1 MALSPQLLQFK
12 SSGVYRLEFDK
23 SQTVNIPAETI
34 RLIVG
39 HSKKGPFNTPT
50 FVEDVAQFTNIYGNI
65 DSSLEKKGMYF
76 HRSAIAALQR
86 GPILALNLAAMDA
99 GDIVN
104 GISLPTNSSAN
115 QTAVPSTPSYSDMH
129 NTDKFWFP
137 NSDIAIQNETDFSND
152 DRVLNFIN
160 LKGEN
165 ISIIVKQSTNTA
177 GFEVKASEW
186 FGFNNVPSYMS
197 PDDFISDFMV
207 DVYVFAGKYDAA
219 ALDVDPVFGSYFKE
233 DANSAGT
240 YGLDKD
246 QLNSF
251 ANLKQVSLVAQ
262 YTGSLLPNFTDQEGR
277 NLNIETLINL
287 ESSRT
292 GLFCILNEAAIEEN
306 DTMNALDIVGHDYN
320 AGYTILSY
328 SEEETISREV
338 TLAGTVDVISS
349 SVFEYDLNYFDP
361 TTVNV
366 TGNSNI
372 IGAANSLV
380 IEGINVTSSFPTTK
394 YVKLDDDSFTPI
406 LTSTFANGDTT
417 ITFVGTLLPA
427 DVLVPKAYTASVHTN
442 DLAKGMYVPADA
454 SGRMAKITRITTTT
468 TTNLLQVTTSEAYDF
483 DTTPKAY
490 KSFESNAS
498 IYLVHNLD
506 KFVAP
511 TLTIKECLDTLVGT
525 KLKDALVDKDNIT
538 FRYIVDTFGSYEAAN
553 GLLNK
558 YQLSS
563 LAMERQNASAILNAP
578 MVKEFKMSVDPSFV
592 DMNGNFE
599 SNYVKDGGNLALN
612 PTSIYALPDIT
623 TGASY
628 GFWYGPGVNVREN
641 GKNLVIPPAAYVSN
655 NYIAKY
661 SADLPWSIVA
671 GPRRGVVSGPGVTGA
686 EYAFDKKDRDNLEPF
701 GINPIVFQ
709 RGSGLVITGN
719 KTGQQTIKSALSS
732 AHVREVLIYIQDGLA
747 AILKNYVFEFNTAQT
762 RLEIKTLA
770 DSFMESVKSDTG
782 VFEYRNVMDSTNNT
796 SEVIDA
802 NIGILDTFVEPVK
815 GLEIVVSRTTVLN
828 TGEIATGNFS

>member
-39 HSKKGPFNTPT
+39 HSKKGPYNTPT
-50 FVEDVAQFTNIYGNI
+50 FVEDVAQFANIYGSI

-86 GPILALNLAAMDA
+86 GPILALNVAAMGS
-99 GDIVN
+99 GDTIN
-104 GISLPTNSSAN
+104 GISLSTNAASGE
-115 QTAVPSTPSYSDMH
+115 TAVVTTPAYSDVH

-137 NSDIAIQNETDFSND
+137 NSDIAIQNNTDFANT
-152 DRVLNFIN
+152 DRVLNFVN

-165 ISIIVKQSTNTA
+165 ISVIVKQSANTK
-177 GFEVKASEW
+177 GFEIKASEW
-186 FGFNNVPSYMS
+186 FGFNNVPSYIS

-207 DVYVFAGKYDAA
+207 DVYVFAGKYDAQT
-219 ALDVDPVFGSYFKE
+219 LDTDPVFGSYFKE
-233 DANSAGT
+233 DANNNGS
-240 YGLDKD
+240 YGLDKAK
-246 QLNSF
+246 LNSF

-292 GLFCILNEAAIEEN
+292 GLFCILNEAAVEA
-306 DTMNALDIVGHDYN
+306 TGLDIVGHTY
-320 AGYTILSY
+320 APGTILSY
-328 SEEETISREV
+328 TEEETADREI
-338 TLAGTVDVISS
+338 TLAGIVDDVTSNT
-349 SVFEYDLNYFDP
+349 FQYNLNYYAPSTVNITGNTGITP
-361 TTVNV
+361 TT
-366 TGNSNI
+366 
-372 IGAANSLV
+372 NSLV
-380 IEGINVTSSFPTTK
+380 IAGVNVTASLPTSK
-394 YVKLDDDSFTPI
+394 YVKLSNGDYAQI
-406 LTSTFANGDTT
+406 LTSTFAAGDTT
-417 ITFVGTLLPA
+417 ITFTGTLEA
-427 DVLVPKAYTASVHTN
+427 SYSTTVVAYTPAVHTN
-442 DLAKGMYVPADA
+442 DLAVGMYVESAT
-454 SGRMAKITRITTTT
+454 SGRMAKIVRVTTTT
-468 TTNLLQVTTSEAYDF
+468 TPNVLLITTSEAYNSGF
-483 DTTPKAY
+483 TTAY

-506 KFVAP
+506 KFVTP
-511 TLTIKECLDTLVGT
+511 TLTIKECLDTLSGT

-558 YQLSS
+558 HQLSS
-563 LAMERQNASAILNAP
+563 LAKDRQNASAILNAP
-578 MVKEFKMSVDPSFV
+578 MVKEFKMSTDPSFV
-592 DMNGNFE
+592 DMDGNFE
-599 SNYVKDGGNLALN
+599 SSYVKDGGNLALN
-612 PTSIYALPDIT
+612 PTSLYAMPDIT
-623 TGASY
+623 LGANY
-628 GFWYGPGVNVREN
+628 GFWYGPGLNVREN

-671 GPRRGVVSGPGVTGA
+671 GPRRGIVSGPGVVGA
-686 EYAFDKKDRDNLEPF
+686 EYAFDKNDRDNLEPF

-719 KTGQQTIKSALSS
+719 KTGQQNIKSALSS

-782 VFEYRNVMDSTNNT
+782 VYAYKNVMDSTNNT
-796 SEVIDA
+796 NEVIDS
-802 NIGILDTFVEPVK
+802 NIGILDTYVEPVK

>member
-50 FVEDVAQFTNIYGNI
+50 FVEDVAQFTNIYGSI
-65 DSSLEKKGMYF
+65 DSSLEKRGMYF
-76 HRSAIAALQR
+76 HRSALAALQR

-99 GDIVN
+99 GDTVN
-104 GISLPTNSSAN
+104 GVSLPTNSAAN
-115 QTAVPSTPSYSDMH
+115 QTAVTSTPSYLDVH

-137 NSDIAIQNETDFSND
+137 NSDIAIQNETDFANT

-165 ISIIVKQSTNTA
+165 ISVIVKQSANTT

-186 FGFNNVPSYMS
+186 FGFNNVPSYIS

-219 ALDVDPVFGSYFKE
+219 ALDVDPVFGSFFKE
-233 DANSAGT
+233 DMNSGGT

-292 GLFCILNEAAIEEN
+292 GLFCILNEAAVE
-306 DTMNALDIVGHDYN
+306 TTGLDIVGHDYN
-320 AGYTILSY
+320 PNYTVLSY
-328 SEEETISREV
+328 SEEETTDRLV
-338 TLAGTVDVISS
+338 TLVAAQIDEISS
-349 SVFEYDLNYFDP
+349 NVFEYNLNYYAP
-361 TTVNV
+361 STVNV
-366 TGNSNI
+366 VGNTGLL
-372 IGAANSLV
+372 GAANSLT
-380 IEGINVTSSFPTTK
+380 IQGIDRASSFPTNK
-394 YVKLDDDSFTPI
+394 YVKLNDNTFTLI
-406 LTSTFANGDTT
+406 TGATFAGGNTVV
-417 ITFVGTLLPA
+417 TFVGTLLPA
-427 DVLVPKAYTASVHTN
+427 DVTVPKVYTASVYTN
-442 DLAKGMYVPADA
+442 PLAKGMYVPANA
-454 SGRMAKITRITTTT
+454 SGRMAKITRITTTGT
-468 TTNLLQVTTSEAYDF
+468 PNLLQITTSEAYDPGF
-483 DTTPKAY
+483 STAY

-511 TLTIKECLDTLVGT
+511 TLTIRECLDALVGT
-525 KLKDALVDKDNIT
+525 NLKAALVDKDNIT

-563 LAMERQNASAILNAP
+563 LAKDRQNVSAILNAP

-592 DMNGNFE
+592 DVDGNFE

-612 PTSIYALPDIT
+612 PTSIYTMPDIT
-623 TGASY
+623 TGSNY

-661 SADLPWSIVA
+661 SVDLPWSIVA
-671 GPRRGVVSGPGVTGA
+671 GPRRGIVSGPGVVGA
-686 EYAFDKKDRDNLEPF
+686 EYAFDKGDRDNLEPF

-719 KTGQQTIKSALSS
+719 KTGQQNIKSALSS

-782 VFEYRNVMDSTNNT
+782 VYAYKNIMDSTNNT
-796 SEVIDA
+796 NEVIDA

>member
-50 FVEDVAQFTNIYGNI
+50 FVEDVAQFTNIYGNV

-86 GPILALNLAAMDA
+86 GPILALNLAAMDS
-99 GDIVN
+99 GDTVN
-104 GISLPTNSSAN
+104 GISLPTKSSAN
-115 QTAVPSTPSYSDMH
+115 QTAVTSTPAYSDMH

-137 NSDIAIQNETDFSND
+137 NSDIAIQNETDFSNA

-165 ISIIVKQSTNTA
+165 ISVIVKQSANTT

-186 FGFNNVPSYMS
+186 FGFNNVPSYIS

-233 DANSAGT
+233 DANTAGT
-240 YGLDKD
+240 YGLDKN
-246 QLNSF
+246 QLNAF

-292 GLFCILNEAAIEEN
+292 GLFCILNEAAVEN
-306 DTMNALDIVGHDYN
+306 TGLDIVGHDYN
-320 AGYTILSY
+320 PGYTVLSY
-328 SEEETISREV
+328 SEEETTDRLV
-338 TLAGTVDVISS
+338 TLAGTIDEISS
-349 SVFEYDLNYFDP
+349 NVFEYDLNYFTSSTP
-361 TTVNV
+361 NI
-366 TGNSNI
+366 TGNTGITSI
-372 IGAANSLV
+372 ANSLV
-380 IEGINVTSSFPTTK
+380 IAGVNVASSFLGK
-394 YVKLDDDSFTPI
+394 YVKLTGGTYVAVA
-406 LTSTFANGDTT
+406 TSTFAAGDTT
-417 ITFVGTLLPA
+417 VTFTGTL
-427 DVLVPKAYTASVHTN
+427 DVLYATVPKAYTPAIHTS

-454 SGRMAKITRITTTT
+454 AGRMAKITRITTTAT
-468 TTNLLQVTTSEAYDF
+468 PNLLQVTTSEAYNSGF
-483 DTTPKAY
+483 STAY

-511 TLTIKECLDTLVGT
+511 TLTIKECLDTLTGT

-538 FRYIVDTFGSYEAAN
+538 FRYIVDTFGSYESAN

-563 LAMERQNASAILNAP
+563 LAKDRQNAAAILNAP

-592 DMNGNFE
+592 DADGNFE

-623 TGASY
+623 LGASY

-641 GKNLVIPPAAYVSN
+641 GKNLVIPPAAYISN

-782 VFEYRNVMDSTNNT
+782 VYAYKNIMDSTNNT
-796 SEVIDA
+796 NEVIDS
-802 NIGILDTFVEPVK
+802 NIGILDTYVEPVK

>member
-50 FVEDVAQFTNIYGNI
+50 FVEDVAQFTNIYGSV

-86 GPILALNLAAMDA
+86 GPILALNLAAMD
-99 GDIVN
+99 GDTVN
-104 GISLPTNSSAN
+104 GISLSTVAGSGE
-115 QTAVPSTPSYSDMH
+115 TATTVTPNYVDVH

-137 NSDIAIQNETDFSND
+137 NSDIAVQNEPQFANV

-165 ISIIVKQSTNTA
+165 ISVIVKQSANTK

-186 FGFNNVPSYMS
+186 FGFNNVPSYIS
-197 PDDFISDFMV
+197 GDDFISDFMV

-233 DANSAGT
+233 DMNTNGT
-240 YGLDKD
+240 YGLDKEK
-246 QLNSF
+246 LNAF

-292 GLFCILNEAAIEEN
+292 GLFCILNEASVE
-306 DTMNALDIVGHDYN
+306 DTGLDIVGHIYN
-320 AGYTILSY
+320 PGTILSY
-328 SEEETISREV
+328 SEEETFNREISLQGAINE
-338 TLAGTVDVISS
+338 ISS
-349 SVFEYDLNYFDP
+349 NVFEYDLNYY
-361 TTVNV
+361 TSSTVNI
-366 TGNSNI
+366 TGNTGITPST
-372 IGAANSLV
+372 GQLV
-380 IEGINVTSSFPTTK
+380 IGGLNRISSLPTTK
-394 YVKLDDDSFTPI
+394 YVKLDDGTYTPI
-406 LTSTFANGDTT
+406 LTSVYSGGNTT
-417 ITFVGTLLPA
+417 ITFVGTLDTVDA
-427 DVLVPKAYTASVHTN
+427 AAPKAYTPAVYAN
-442 DLAKGMYVPADA
+442 DLVVGMYVPANATD
-454 SGRMAKITRITTTT
+454 RMAKVTRITTTT
-468 TTNLLQVTTSEAYDF
+468 TANILQVTVSEAYDSGF
-483 DTTPKAY
+483 SNAY

-511 TLTIKECLDTLVGT
+511 TLTIKECLDTLSGT

-563 LAMERQNASAILNAP
+563 LAKDRQNAAAILNAP

-592 DMNGNFE
+592 DADGNFE

-623 TGASY
+623 LGASY
-628 GFWYGPGVNVREN
+628 GFWYGPGLNIREN
-641 GKNLVIPPAAYVSN
+641 GKNLVIPPAAYISN
-655 NYIAKY
+655 NFIAKY

-671 GPRRGVVSGPGVTGA
+671 GPRRGVVSGPGVVGA

-782 VFEYRNVMDSTNNT
+782 VYAYKNIMDSTNNT
-796 SEVIDA
+796 NEVIDS
-802 NIGILDTFVEPVK
+802 NIGILDTYVEPVK

>member
-39 HSKKGPFNTPT
+39 HSKKGPYNTPT
-50 FVEDVAQFTNIYGNI
+50 FVEDVAQFANIYGNV
-65 DSSLEKKGMYF
+65 DYALEKKGMYF

-86 GPILALNLAAMDA
+86 GPILALNVAAMDA

-104 GISLPTNSSAN
+104 GVSLSTNAASLDEVA
-115 QTAVPSTPSYSDMH
+115 TTTTTPYADVH

-137 NSDIAIQNETDFSND
+137 NSDIAIQNETSFANA
-152 DRVLNFIN
+152 DRVLNFVN

-165 ISIIVKQSTNTA
+165 ISVIVKQSSNTK

-186 FGFNNVPSYMS
+186 FGFNNVPSYIS

-219 ALDVDPVFGSYFKE
+219 ALDVDPVFGSFFTE
-233 DANSAGT
+233 DANTGGT
-240 YGLDKD
+240 YGLDKN
-246 QLNSF
+246 QLNAF

-277 NLNIETLINL
+277 NLSVETIINL

-292 GLFCILNEAAIEEN
+292 GLFCILNEAAIEE
-306 DTMNALDIVGHDYN
+306 TGIDIVGHSYN
-320 AGYTILSY
+320 AGTILSY
-328 SEEETISREV
+328 SEEETLDREI
-338 TLAGTVDVISS
+338 TLAGSVTDITSNTFEYNLNYYSALTVDV
-349 SVFEYDLNYFDP
+349 
-361 TTVNV
+361 
-366 TGNSNI
+366 TGNTGI
-372 IGAANSLV
+372 TAGVDSLI
-380 IEGINVTSSFPTTK
+380 IEGINVTASLPTTK
-394 YVKLDDDSFTPI
+394 FVKLNNGTYTPI
-406 LTSTFANGDTT
+406 LSSTFVGGDTT
-417 ITFVGTLLPA
+417 ITFVGTLEA
-427 DVLVPKAYTASVHTN
+427 SYSTTVVAYTPAIYTN
-442 DLAKGMYVPADA
+442 DLSVGMYVPSATL
-454 SGRMAKITRITTTT
+454 GRMSKIVRVTTTIAA
-468 TTNLLQVTTSEAYDF
+468 NVLSVTTSEAYDSGF
-483 DTTPKAY
+483 TKGY

-511 TLTIKECLDTLVGT
+511 VLTIKECLDTLSGT

-563 LAMERQNASAILNAP
+563 LAKDRQNASAILNAP

-592 DMNGNFE
+592 DMDGNFE

-612 PTSIYALPDIT
+612 PTSLYSMPDIT
-623 TGASY
+623 IGANY
-628 GFWYGPGVNVREN
+628 GFWYGPGLNVREN

-655 NYIAKY
+655 NFIAKY

-671 GPRRGVVSGPGVTGA
+671 GPRRGIVSGPGVVGA

-747 AILKNYVFEFNTAQT
+747 AILKNYVFEFNTPQT

-782 VFEYRNVMDSTNNT
+782 VYAYKNVMDSTNNT
-796 SEVIDA
+796 NEVIDS
-802 NIGILDTFVEPVK
+802 NIGILDTYVEPVK

>member
-39 HSKKGPFNTPT
+39 HSKKGPYNTPT
-50 FVEDVAQFTNIYGNI
+50 FVEDVAQFTNIYGNV
-65 DSSLEKKGMYF
+65 DYALEKKGMYF

-86 GPILALNLAAMDA
+86 GPILALNVAAMDA

-104 GISLPTNSSAN
+104 GVSLSTNAASLNEVAAL
-115 QTAVPSTPSYSDMH
+115 TTTPYADVH

-137 NSDIAIQNETDFSND
+137 NSDIAIQNETSFADEN
-152 DRVLNFIN
+152 RVLNFVN

-165 ISIIVKQSTNTA
+165 ISVIVKQSSNTT
-177 GFEVKASEW
+177 GFAVKASEW
-186 FGFNNVPSYMS
+186 FGFNNVPSYIS

-219 ALDVDPVFGSYFKE
+219 ALDVDPVFGSFFKE
-233 DANSAGT
+233 DANNNGT
-240 YGLDKD
+240 FGLDKD
-246 QLNSF
+246 QLNAF

-277 NLNIETLINL
+277 NLSIETIINL

-292 GLFCILNEAAIEEN
+292 GLFCILNEEAVE
-306 DTMNALDIVGHDYN
+306 TTGLDIVGHSYN
-320 AGYTILSY
+320 AGTILSY
-328 SEEETISREV
+328 SEEETLDREIVFNGEV
-338 TLAGTVDVISS
+338 TDVTSN
-349 SVFEYDLNYFDP
+349 VFEYDLNYF
-361 TTVNV
+361 TNATVNV
-366 TGNSNI
+366 TGNTGI
-372 IGAANSLV
+372 TPTLNSLV
-380 IEGINVTSSFPTTK
+380 IEGINVTASLPVGKF
-394 YVKLDDDSFTPI
+394 VKLSNGSYTPI
-406 LTSTFANGDTT
+406 LTSVHSGGDTT
-417 ITFVGTLLPA
+417 ITFAGTLEA
-427 DVLVPKAYTASVHTN
+427 SYSTTVVAYTPAIYTN
-442 DLAKGMYVPADA
+442 DLLVGMYVPAA
-454 SGRMAKITRITTTT
+454 AANRMAKITRVTTTT
-468 TTNLLQVTTSEAYDF
+468 TANVLQITTSEAYDSGF
-483 DTTPKAY
+483 TEGY

-511 TLTIKECLDTLVGT
+511 VLTIKECLDTLSGT

-558 YQLSS
+558 NQLAS
-563 LAMERQNASAILNAP
+563 LAKDRQNASAILNAP
-578 MVKEFKMSVDPSFV
+578 MIKEFKMSVDPSFV
-592 DMNGNFE
+592 DLDGNFE

-612 PTSIYALPDIT
+612 PTSIYAMPDIT
-623 TGASY
+623 TGSNY
-628 GFWYGPGVNVREN
+628 GFWYGPGLNVREN

-671 GPRRGVVSGPGVTGA
+671 GPRRGIVSGPGVVGA

-719 KTGQQTIKSALSS
+719 KTGQQNIKSALSS

-782 VFEYRNVMDSTNNT
+782 VYEYKNVMDSTNNT
-796 SEVIDA
+796 NEVIDS
-802 NIGILDTFVEPVK
+802 NIGILDTYVEPVK

>member
-1 MALSPQLLQFK
+1 
-12 SSGVYRLEFDK
+12 
-23 SQTVNIPAETI
+23 
-34 RLIVG
+34 
-39 HSKKGPFNTPT
+39 
-50 FVEDVAQFTNIYGNI
+50 
-65 DSSLEKKGMYF
+65 
-76 HRSAIAALQR
+76 
-86 GPILALNLAAMDA
+86 
-99 GDIVN
+99 
-104 GISLPTNSSAN
+104 
-115 QTAVPSTPSYSDMH
+115 
-129 NTDKFWFP
+129 
-137 NSDIAIQNETDFSND
+137 
-152 DRVLNFIN
+152 VLYA
-160 LKGEN
+160 
-165 ISIIVKQSTNTA
+165 T
-177 GFEVKASEW
+177 
-186 FGFNNVPSYMS
+186 
-197 PDDFISDFMV
+197 
-207 DVYVFAGKYDAA
+207 
-219 ALDVDPVFGSYFKE
+219 
-233 DANSAGT
+233 
-240 YGLDKD
+240 
-246 QLNSF
+246 
-251 ANLKQVSLVAQ
+251 
-262 YTGSLLPNFTDQEGR
+262 
-277 NLNIETLINL
+277 
-287 ESSRT
+287 
-292 GLFCILNEAAIEEN
+292 
-306 DTMNALDIVGHDYN
+306 
-320 AGYTILSY
+320 
-328 SEEETISREV
+328 
-338 TLAGTVDVISS
+338 
-349 SVFEYDLNYFDP
+349 
-361 TTVNV
+361 
-366 TGNSNI
+366 
-372 IGAANSLV
+372 
-380 IEGINVTSSFPTTK
+380 
-394 YVKLDDDSFTPI
+394 
-406 LTSTFANGDTT
+406 
-417 ITFVGTLLPA
+417 
-427 DVLVPKAYTASVHTN
+427 VPKAYTPAVYTN

-454 SGRMAKITRITTTT
+454 SGRMAKITRITTTAT
-468 TTNLLQVTTSEAYDF
+468 ANLLQVTTSEAYDF
-483 DTTPKAY
+483 DATPKAY

-511 TLTIKECLDTLVGT
+511 VLTIKECLDTLVGT

-563 LAMERQNASAILNAP
+563 LAKDRQNASAILNAP

-592 DMNGNFE
+592 DVDGNFE

-612 PTSIYALPDIT
+612 PTSIYAMPDIT
-623 TGASY
+623 LGSNY

-671 GPRRGVVSGPGVTGA
+671 GPRRGIVSGPGVVGA

-719 KTGQQTIKSALSS
+719 KTGQQNIKSALSS

-782 VFEYRNVMDSTNNT
+782 VYEYKNIMDSTNNT
-796 SEVIDA
+796 NEVIDS

>member
-50 FVEDVAQFTNIYGNI
+50 FVEDVAQFTNIYGSI

-76 HRSAIAALQR
+76 HRSALAALQR

-99 GDIVN
+99 GDTVN
-104 GISLPTNSSAN
+104 GISLPTCASAN
-115 QTAVPSTPSYSDMH
+115 LVATPVTPSYIDVH

-137 NSDIAIQNETDFSND
+137 NSDIAVQNEIQFANA
-152 DRVLNFIN
+152 DRVLNFVN

-165 ISIIVKQSTNTA
+165 ISVIVKQSANTA

-186 FGFNNVPSYMS
+186 FGFNNVPSYIS

-219 ALDVDPVFGSYFKE
+219 ALDVDPVFGSYFKK
-233 DANSAGT
+233 DATISGTT

-246 QLNSF
+246 QLNAF

-338 TLAGTVDVISS
+338 TLAGTVDEISS
-349 SVFEYDLNYFDP
+349 NVFEYDLNYYNS
-361 TTVNV
+361 TSVN
-366 TGNSNI
+366 TGTPS
-372 IGAANSLV
+372 ATANQLV
-380 IEGINVTSSFPTTK
+380 IAGATVASTFLGK
-394 YVKLDDDSFTPI
+394 YVKLSNGSFTPV
-406 LTSTFANGDTT
+406 LTSTLTNAGADTT

-427 DVLVPKAYTASVHTN
+427 DVLVPKAYTPAVYTN

-454 SGRMAKITRITTTT
+454 SGRMAKITRITTTST
-468 TTNLLQVTTSEAYDF
+468 ANLLQVTTSEAYDF
-483 DTTPKAY
+483 GVTPKAY

-511 TLTIKECLDTLVGT
+511 VLTIKECLDTLVGT

-563 LAMERQNASAILNAP
+563 LAKDRQNASAILNAP

-592 DMNGNFE
+592 DMDGNFE

-612 PTSIYALPDIT
+612 PTSIYAMPDIT
-623 TGASY
+623 TGSNY

-671 GPRRGVVSGPGVTGA
+671 GPRRGIVSGPGVVGA

-719 KTGQQTIKSALSS
+719 KTGQQNIKSALSS

-782 VFEYRNVMDSTNNT
+782 VYEYKNIMDSTNNT
-796 SEVIDA
+796 NEVIDS

>member
-50 FVEDVAQFTNIYGNI
+50 FVEDVAQFTNIYGSI

-76 HRSAIAALQR
+76 HRSSLAALQR
-86 GPILALNLAAMDA
+86 GPILALNLAAMGA

-104 GISLPTNSSAN
+104 GVSLSTNAGSGETA
-115 QTAVPSTPSYSDMH
+115 TAVTPSYTDVH

-137 NSDIAIQNETDFSND
+137 NSDIAVQNEIQFANT
-152 DRVLNFIN
+152 DRVLNFVN

-165 ISIIVKQSTNTA
+165 ISVIVKQSANTK

-186 FGFNNVPSYMS
+186 FGFNNVPSYIS

-219 ALDVDPVFGSYFKE
+219 ALDVDPVFGSFFKE
-233 DANSAGT
+233 DLNTGGT
-240 YGLDKD
+240 YGLDKAK
-246 QLNSF
+246 LNAF

-292 GLFCILNEAAIEEN
+292 GLFCILNEAAVE
-306 DTMNALDIVGHDYN
+306 DTGLDIVGHMYN
-320 AGYTILSY
+320 PGTILSY
-328 SEEETISREV
+328 SEEETFNREIN
-338 TLAGTVDVISS
+338 LLGTTNEISS
-349 SVFEYDLNYFDP
+349 NVFEYDLNYFTSSTP
-361 TTVNV
+361 NI
-366 TGNSNI
+366 TGNSGI
-372 IGAANSLV
+372 TPTANSLV
-380 IEGINVTSSFPTTK
+380 IAGVNVASAFLGK
-394 YVKLDDDSFTPI
+394 YVKLDTG
-406 LTSTFANGDTT
+406 LYVAVATSTFGSGNTT
-417 ITFVGTLLPA
+417 VTFTGTLDALYA
-427 DVLVPKAYTASVHTN
+427 TVPKAYTPAIHTN
-442 DLAKGMYVPADA
+442 DLAVGMYVPANA
-454 SGRMAKITRITTTT
+454 ANRMAKITRITTTAT
-468 TTNLLQVTTSEAYDF
+468 VNLLQVTTSEAYDSGF
-483 DTTPKAY
+483 STAY

-511 TLTIKECLDTLVGT
+511 TLTIKECLDTLTGT

-563 LAMERQNASAILNAP
+563 LAKDRQNASAILNAP

-592 DMNGNFE
+592 DMDGNFE

-612 PTSIYALPDIT
+612 PTSIYAMPDIT
-623 TGASY
+623 TGSNY

-671 GPRRGVVSGPGVTGA
+671 GPRRGIVSGPGVVGA

-719 KTGQQTIKSALSS
+719 KTGQQNIKSALSS

-782 VFEYRNVMDSTNNT
+782 VYAYKNIMDSTNNT
-796 SEVIDA
+796 NEVIDS
-802 NIGILDTFVEPVK
+802 NIGILDTYVEPVK

>member
-39 HSKKGPFNTPT
+39 HSKKGPYNTPT
-50 FVEDVAQFTNIYGNI
+50 FVEDVAQFTNIYGNV
-65 DSSLEKKGMYF
+65 DYSLEKKGMYF

-86 GPILALNLAAMDA
+86 GPILALNVAAMDS
-99 GDIVN
+99 GDTVN
-104 GISLPTNSSAN
+104 GVSLSTNAASVNEVAAA
-115 QTAVPSTPSYSDMH
+115 TTTPYADVH

-137 NSDIAIQNETDFSND
+137 NSDIAIQNETSFADEN
-152 DRVLNFIN
+152 RVLNFVN

-165 ISIIVKQSTNTA
+165 ISIIVKQSSNTT
-177 GFEVKASEW
+177 GFNIKASEW
-186 FGFNNVPSYMS
+186 FGFNNVPSYIS

-233 DANSAGT
+233 DANNEGT
-240 YGLDKD
+240 FGLDKA

-251 ANLKQVSLVAQ
+251 ANLKQVSLIAQ
-262 YTGSLLPNFTDQEGR
+262 YTGSLLPNFADQEGR
-277 NLNIETLINL
+277 NLSIETIINL

-292 GLFCILNEAAIEEN
+292 GLFCILNEAAIEE
-306 DTMNALDIVGHDYN
+306 TGVDIVGHSYN
-320 AGYTILSY
+320 AGTILSY
-328 SEEETISREV
+328 SEEETLDREITLIGAVTDISAN
-338 TLAGTVDVISS
+338 T
-349 SVFEYDLNYFDP
+349 FEYNLNDYAP
-361 TTVNV
+361 ATVNV
-366 TGNSNI
+366 TGNTGI
-372 IGAANSLV
+372 TPTVGSLV
-380 IEGINVTSSFPTTK
+380 IEGINVTASLPTTK
-394 YVKLDDDSFTPI
+394 YVKLNNGNYTPI
-406 LTSTFANGDTT
+406 LSSTFAGGDTT
-417 ITFVGTLLPA
+417 ITFVGTLEA
-427 DVLVPKAYTASVHTN
+427 SYSTTVVAYTPIVHVN
-442 DLAKGMYVPADA
+442 DLAVGMYVPSAT
-454 SGRMAKITRITTTT
+454 SGRMAKITRITTTAT
-468 TTNLLQVTTSEAYDF
+468 ANLLQVTTSEAYDSGF
-483 DTTPKAY
+483 EEAY

-506 KFVAP
+506 KFVVP
-511 TLTIKECLDTLVGT
+511 TLTIKECLDTLSGT

-558 YQLSS
+558 HQLSN
-563 LAMERQNASAILNAP
+563 LAKDRQNASAILNAP

-592 DMNGNFE
+592 DLDGNFE

-612 PTSIYALPDIT
+612 PTALYSMPDIT
-623 TGASY
+623 TGANY
-628 GFWYGPGVNVREN
+628 GFWYGPGLNVREN

-671 GPRRGVVSGPGVTGA
+671 GPRRGIVTGPGVVGA

-782 VFEYRNVMDSTNNT
+782 VYEYKNVMDSTNNT
-796 SEVIDA
+796 NEVIDS
-802 NIGILDTFVEPVK
+802 NIGILDTYVEPVK

>member
-50 FVEDVAQFTNIYGNI
+50 FVEDVAQFTNIYGSV

-99 GDIVN
+99 GDTVN
-104 GISLPTNSSAN
+104 GISLSTNAGSGE
-115 QTAVPSTPSYSDMH
+115 TATTVAPSYTDVH

-137 NSDIAIQNETDFSND
+137 NSDIAVQNEIQFANA

-165 ISIIVKQSTNTA
+165 ISVIVKQSANTK

-186 FGFNNVPSYMS
+186 FGFNNVPSYIS

-233 DANSAGT
+233 DMNAGGS
-240 YGLDKD
+240 YGLDKSK
-246 QLNSF
+246 LNAF

-292 GLFCILNEAAIEEN
+292 GLFCILNEASVEDN
-306 DTMNALDIVGHDYN
+306 GLDIVGHAYN
-320 AGYTILSY
+320 PGTILSY
-328 SEEETISREV
+328 SEEETADREI
-338 TLAGTVDVISS
+338 TLQGAINEISS
-349 SVFEYDLNYFDP
+349 NIFEYDLNYFAP
-361 TTVNV
+361 STPNI
-366 TGNSNI
+366 TGNTGI
-372 IGAANSLV
+372 TPAANSLIIAGV
-380 IEGINVTSSFPTTK
+380 NVASSFLGK
-394 YVKLDDDSFTPI
+394 YVKLNDGTYVAVA
-406 LTSTFANGDTT
+406 TSTFGAGNTT
-417 ITFVGTLLPA
+417 VTFTGTLDALYA
-427 DVLVPKAYTASVHTN
+427 TVPKAYTPSVYSN
-442 DLAKGMYVPADA
+442 DLAVGMYVPAA
-454 SGRMAKITRITTTT
+454 AMNRMSKVTRITTTGT
-468 TTNLLQVTTSEAYDF
+468 ANLLQVTTSEAYDSGF
-483 DTTPKAY
+483 SNAY
-490 KSFESNAS
+490 KSFESNSS

-511 TLTIKECLDTLVGT
+511 VLTIKECLDTLSGT

-538 FRYIVDTFGSYEAAN
+538 FRYIVDTFGSYEATN

-563 LAMERQNASAILNAP
+563 LAKDRQNVAAILNAP

-592 DMNGNFE
+592 DMDGNFE

-623 TGASY
+623 LGASY
-628 GFWYGPGVNVREN
+628 GFWYGPGINVREN
-641 GKNLVIPPAAYVSN
+641 GKNLVIPPAAYISN
-655 NYIAKY
+655 NFIAKY
-661 SADLPWSIVA
+661 SADLPWSIIA
-671 GPRRGVVSGPGVTGA
+671 GPRRGVVSGPGVVGA

-782 VFEYRNVMDSTNNT
+782 VYAYKNIMDSTNNT
-796 SEVIDA
+796 NEVIDS
-802 NIGILDTFVEPVK
+802 NIGILDTYVEPVK

>member
-50 FVEDVAQFTNIYGNI
+50 FVEDVAQFTNIYGSV

-99 GDIVN
+99 GDTVN
-104 GISLPTNSSAN
+104 GISLSTNAGSGE
-115 QTAVPSTPSYSDMH
+115 TATTVAPSYTDVH

-137 NSDIAIQNETDFSND
+137 NSDIAVQNEIQFANA

-165 ISIIVKQSTNTA
+165 ISVIVKQSANTK

-186 FGFNNVPSYMS
+186 FGFNNVPSYIS

-233 DANSAGT
+233 DMNAGGS
-240 YGLDKD
+240 YGLDKSK
-246 QLNSF
+246 LNAF

-292 GLFCILNEAAIEEN
+292 GLFCILNEAAVEDN
-306 DTMNALDIVGHDYN
+306 GLDIVGHAYN
-320 AGYTILSY
+320 PGTILSY
-328 SEEETISREV
+328 SEEETADREI
-338 TLAGTVDVISS
+338 TLQGAINEISS
-349 SVFEYDLNYFDP
+349 NIFEYDLNYFAP
-361 TTVNV
+361 STPNI
-366 TGNSNI
+366 TGNTGI
-372 IGAANSLV
+372 TPAANSLIIAGV
-380 IEGINVTSSFPTTK
+380 NVASSFLGK
-394 YVKLDDDSFTPI
+394 YVKLNDGTYVAVA
-406 LTSTFANGDTT
+406 TSTFGAGNTT
-417 ITFVGTLLPA
+417 VTFTGTLDALYA
-427 DVLVPKAYTASVHTN
+427 TVPKAYTPSVYSN
-442 DLAKGMYVPADA
+442 DLAVGMYVPAA
-454 SGRMAKITRITTTT
+454 AMNRMSKVTRITTTGT
-468 TTNLLQVTTSEAYDF
+468 ANLLQVTTSEAYDSGF
-483 DTTPKAY
+483 SNAY
-490 KSFESNAS
+490 KSFESNSS

-511 TLTIKECLDTLVGT
+511 VLTIKECLDTLSGT

-538 FRYIVDTFGSYEAAN
+538 FRYIVDTFGSYEATN

-563 LAMERQNASAILNAP
+563 LAKDRQNVAAILNAP

-592 DMNGNFE
+592 DMDGNFE

-623 TGASY
+623 LGASY
-628 GFWYGPGVNVREN
+628 GFWYGPGINVREN
-641 GKNLVIPPAAYVSN
+641 GKNLVIPPAAYISN
-655 NYIAKY
+655 NFIAKY
-661 SADLPWSIVA
+661 SADLPWSIIA
-671 GPRRGVVSGPGVTGA
+671 GPRRGVVSGPGVVGA

-782 VFEYRNVMDSTNNT
+782 VYAYKNIMDSTNNT
-796 SEVIDA
+796 NEVIDS
-802 NIGILDTFVEPVK
+802 NIGILDTYVEPVK